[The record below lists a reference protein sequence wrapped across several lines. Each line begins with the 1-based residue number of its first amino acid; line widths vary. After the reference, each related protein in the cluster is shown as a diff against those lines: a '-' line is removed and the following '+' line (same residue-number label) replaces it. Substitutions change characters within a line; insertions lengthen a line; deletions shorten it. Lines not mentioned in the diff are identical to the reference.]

1 MVRWKKY
8 GKKREKNSYFSLKL
22 QHLIFHSFK
31 GTHSTERTKNIYVKR
46 IWCFEMPK
54 FTTSEDGAINDL
66 TKKAGLNE
74 DTLKRR
80 NCVKREFES
89 FISAK
94 GLVSLNAISGQCKN
108 FTRHLHRCIRS
119 IWCDSKRSYALHSR
133 IITFVLQLVTFMY
146 SFNVLP

>member
-1 MVRWKKY
+1 MKKSTE
-8 GKKREKNSYFSLKL
+8 KKREKNSYFSLKL
-22 QHLIFHSFK
+22 QYLIFHSFNAYIL
-31 GTHSTERTKNIYVKR
+31 TERTKNIYVKR
-46 IWCFEMPK
+46 IRCFERPK
-54 FTTSEDGAINDL
+54 FTTSEYGVINDL

-119 IWCDSKRSYALHSR
+119 I
-133 IITFVLQLVTFMY
+133 
-146 SFNVLP
+146 

>member
-1 MVRWKKY
+1 MIENITRAEIYNVVRLNGLNSYIPLYYTYSAFNLRLKILLIKVYEIYNAEWLGEKKY

-31 GTHSTERTKNIYVKR
+31 AYILTERTKNIYVKR

-54 FTTSEDGAINDL
+54 FTTSEDGVINDL

-80 NCVKREFES
+80 NCVKREFKS
-89 FISAK
+89 FIS
-94 GLVSLNAISGQCKN
+94 S
-108 FTRHLHRCIRS
+108 
-119 IWCDSKRSYALHSR
+119 
-133 IITFVLQLVTFMY
+133 
-146 SFNVLP
+146 